1 MQKHLPKRHVSFKVR
16 TTTAFS
22 ILRIN
27 HLQVEGVVFIDYL
40 SRLKRDRA
48 VKKVQ
53 KLVKQRGAPTEAAE

>member
-1 MQKHLPKRHVSFKVR
+1 MDHL
-16 TTTAFS
+16 
-22 ILRIN
+22 
-27 HLQVEGVVFIDYL
+27 EGVVFIDYL